1 MYLKLILKL
10 LYLNFVTYYN
20 QVAITILSLLCILLF
35 GPGVKNALSSPHI
48 NNSTP
53 SIANSSQMNG
63 SQSQS
68 SKTNSTQNF
77 PRCCEE
83 RVRNK
88 KMGCPDKKRIDQPK
102 RKKKASSRGSK
113 KKRKKNKKNTKKK
126 KAKNIS
132 IFPGD
137 SNQANLITKKIG
149 SAPLLKHFIE
159 RMEVVSIIDSIVE
172 KHPLRKISHGEAVA
186 GLIAYLL
193 NDGRALYQ
201 MEKWADEVAILDYF
215 FPDYKAGDWTDDRLG
230 DSLDALYEAGLEK
243 IQGAISA
250 NIVSEFSIALSEI
263 HYDTTSISFWGT
275 YDNETKEPAVVI
287 TFGHSKSH
295 RPDLKQV
302 VLGKAVSGDGGVP
315 LISETH
321 DGNTSDSVLPVPYWE
336 KLRKLSKKNDFCF
349 IGDCKI
355 ASKKTVKSI
364 CTEGGKFL
372 AP

>member
-1 MYLKLILKL
+1 MLIKLD
-10 LYLNFVTYYN
+10 
-20 QVAITILSLLCILLF
+20 LCPKNKMIK
-35 GPGVKNALSSPHI
+35 GVKY
-48 NNSTP
+48 
-53 SIANSSQMNG
+53 
-63 SQSQS
+63 
-68 SKTNSTQNF
+68 
-77 PRCCEE
+77 
-83 RVRNK
+83 
-88 KMGCPDKKRIDQPK
+88 
-102 RKKKASSRGSK
+102 RG
-113 KKRKKNKKNTKKK
+113 
-126 KAKNIS
+126 
-132 IFPGD
+132 
-137 SNQANLITKKIG
+137 L
-149 SAPLLKHFIE
+149 
-159 RMEVVSIIDSIVE
+159 
-172 KHPLRKISHGEAVA
+172 
-186 GLIAYLL
+186 
-193 NDGRALYQ
+193 
-201 MEKWADEVAILDYF
+201 
-215 FPDYKAGDWTDDRLG
+215 
-230 DSLDALYEAGLEK
+230 
-243 IQGAISA
+243 
-250 NIVSEFSIALSEI
+250 VSEFSIALSEI